1 MCNFVWLSQKITLF
15 GLQPFEEYEVA
26 VLAFNS
32 VGEGPAVKKL
42 IRTAEG
48 SKIFIHST
56 HIQIT
61 SRKYKTWL
69 CDVNFNHTCIIV
81 DRRPVEKYIS

>member
-48 SKIFIHST
+48 SKIFIPST
-56 HIQIT
+56 YR
-61 SRKYKTWL
+61 S
-69 CDVNFNHTCIIV
+69 
-81 DRRPVEKYIS
+81 PVESIRLGFVVWILITPELLYIEDQ

>member
-32 VGEGPAVKKL
+32 IGEGPAVKKL

-48 SKIFIHST
+48 SKIYLQYSYTDH
-56 HIQIT
+56 Q
-61 SRKYKTWL
+61 
-69 CDVNFNHTCIIV
+69 
-81 DRRPVEKYIS
+81 

>member
-1 MCNFVWLSQKITLF
+1 MCNFVWISQKITLF

-48 SKIFIHST
+48 SKIYLQYSYTDH
-56 HIQIT
+56 Q
-61 SRKYKTWL
+61 
-69 CDVNFNHTCIIV
+69 
-81 DRRPVEKYIS
+81 

>member
-1 MCNFVWLSQKITLF
+1 MAEFAQSGSVWEFKHEKFHLISICNFVWLSQKITLF

-48 SKIFIHST
+48 SKIYLQYSYTDH
-56 HIQIT
+56 Q
-61 SRKYKTWL
+61 
-69 CDVNFNHTCIIV
+69 
-81 DRRPVEKYIS
+81 